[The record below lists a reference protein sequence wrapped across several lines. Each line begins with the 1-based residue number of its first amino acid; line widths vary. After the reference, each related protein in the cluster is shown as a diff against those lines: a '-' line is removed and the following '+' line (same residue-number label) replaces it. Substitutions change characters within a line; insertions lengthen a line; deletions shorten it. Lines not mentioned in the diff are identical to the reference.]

1 MSCSLV
7 PCLFIGQAVLLG
19 LGGPP
24 RYPGK
29 SWPQACSSVHWRS
42 VRRGFATLWPSAGG
56 GIHFPNDCDKFRKM
70 LRFLTAGESHGPCLT
85 VIMEGLPARWP
96 IDINEVNR
104 HLARRQ
110 QGYGRGG
117 RMKIE
122 KDRAEIRS
130 GIRWGETLGS
140 PVTLVIE
147 NLDWANWDK
156 KMSADPCDR
165 DDSLAVTRPRPGHA
179 DLVGTQKYGHDDV
192 RNVLERASARETT
205 SRVAAGAVCRQLLER
220 FGIGIMGHVVEIG
233 GIVARLDGLSPEL
246 VFERAEV
253 SEVRMADG
261 EAEAK
266 VIALVDECKKS
277 GDTLGGVVE
286 VCVTG
291 LPPGLG
297 SYVHYDRKVDGRLA
311 GALLSVQAVKGV
323 ELGAGF
329 GVARVRGSEIH
340 DEIIKTEDGIGRA
353 SNNYGGTEGG
363 MTTGEP
369 LVVRIAFKPISTLM
383 KPMRSVDIASG
394 QESAA
399 AIERSDVLAVPA
411 AAVICEAVVA
421 FELTKL
427 FLEKFGGDSLIEVTR
442 NYEGYVQQVAD
453 RSA

>member
-1 MSCSLV
+1 
-7 PCLFIGQAVLLG
+7 
-19 LGGPP
+19 
-24 RYPGK
+24 
-29 SWPQACSSVHWRS
+29 
-42 VRRGFATLWPSAGG
+42 
-56 GIHFPNDCDKFRKM
+56 M

-85 VIMEGLPARWP
+85 VVVEGLPAGWP
-96 IDINEVNR
+96 VDMDEINR

-110 QGYGRGG
+110 KGYGRGG

-122 KDRAEIRS
+122 KDRAEVRS

-147 NLDWANWDK
+147 NRDWANWEK
-156 KMSADPCDR
+156 KMSVDPADR

-179 DLVGTQKYGHDDV
+179 DLVGSQKYDHDDI

-205 SRVAAGAVCRQLLER
+205 SRVAAGALCRQVLER
-220 FGIGIMGHVVEIG
+220 FGISIMGYVGEVG
-233 GIVARLDGLSPEL
+233 GIEASIDGLTPEAA
-246 VFERAEV
+246 FERAEA
-253 SEVRMADG
+253 SEVRMADA
-261 EAEAK
+261 EAGAK
-266 VIALVDECKKS
+266 VIALVDECKKT

-311 GALLSVQAVKGV
+311 GALLAVQAVKGV

-329 GVARVRGSEIH
+329 GAARVRGSEIH
-340 DEIIKTEDGIGRA
+340 DEIVKTNDGVGRA

-383 KPMRSVDIASG
+383 RPMRSVDIASG
-394 QESAA
+394 QEAVA
-399 AIERSDVLAVPA
+399 AIERSDVMAVPA

-427 FLEKFGGDSLIEVTR
+427 FLEKFGGDSLVEVTR
-442 NYEGYVQQVAD
+442 NYEGYVRQVAD
-453 RSA
+453 RPT